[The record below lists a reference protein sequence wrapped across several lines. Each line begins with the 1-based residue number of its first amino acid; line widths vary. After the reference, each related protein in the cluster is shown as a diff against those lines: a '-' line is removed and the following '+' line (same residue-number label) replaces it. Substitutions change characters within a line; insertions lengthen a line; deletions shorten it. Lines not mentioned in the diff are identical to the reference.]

1 LPSVGAFGDRLPGGN
16 DDKKCK
22 DKIIEMFFR
31 KSHAPNHCCHVAAA
45 DVTTVSPQLR
55 KCIVEP
61 TPTVKATD
69 FIKHY
74 LSFSFKTL
82 SYEKKMSTV
91 K

>member
-1 LPSVGAFGDRLPGGN
+1 MLVKPEPQLGFVKMLIVLPSSPTCT
-16 DDKKCK
+16 K
-22 DKIIEMFFR
+22 
-31 KSHAPNHCCHVAAA
+31 PN
-45 DVTTVSPQLR
+45 
-55 KCIVEP
+55 VEP

-69 FIKHY
+69 FKKHY

>member
-1 LPSVGAFGDRLPGGN
+1 MLVLPTT
-16 DDKKCK
+16 
-22 DKIIEMFFR
+22 E
-31 KSHAPNHCCHVAAA
+31 A
-45 DVTTVSPQLR
+45 DSELQPIVSTSFPA
-55 KCIVEP
+55 CSNTFVEP